1 MLFFVA
7 HLVDDELLVLLNLME
22 YLGTTLLHIKR
33 TSMVLVLDL
42 VLRVVLVGLVVLR
55 MLMHILVSGY
65 EIRFIS
71 DVVVR
76 CLLNHLRGDRWTHVL
91 EGRIWLSVEA
101 VRSPWLVVIALGLDR
116 VSWRDFFQFLN
127 WVVAMQKRGILR
139 TLFGQ
144 INWIRVKVFLRLDS
158 VLLVIIQDIGNVV
171 VMMVEIGS
179 GIWGVLQIRQLVD
192 LALIVIVYLL
202 IGLRILLLL
211 VHLFLINRQFIL
223 IIFRNM

>member
-71 DVVVR
+71 DVVVW

-179 GIWGVLQIRQLVD
+179 GIWGVLQVRQLVD